1 MSNEEEHYS
10 GYDGTIMLLRVW
22 KPEGIPRAVVI
33 GLHGLGSHSGL
44 QEFVAKQFTSRG
56 FIFYAPDLRGFGT
69 FPGRKGH
76 VDSFDEYDEDIK
88 LLVEQIKEGHT
99 DAKIFLFGHSLG
111 AVHAARYVLKYPNA
125 PVDGL
130 ITPCPAV
137 SERLKVSAAT
147 RAMGAAMSRLNVKMY
162 IDNGLDY
169 NLLAQNQEVVKL
181 NREDPLR
188 FDKATPRYAMEG
200 LAAAKDT
207 TESAYRI
214 KHPIFIQQAGD
225 DQITIPE
232 KNKEYFDRIGSKDKT
247 WKLYPGLWHQPFE
260 DEGGEEFLADIFS
273 WIEERL

>member
-1 MSNEEEHYS
+1 MSSEEEHYS

-22 KPEGIPRAVVI
+22 KPEGTPRAVVI

-44 QEFVAKQFTSRG
+44 QEFVAKQFALKG

-76 VDSFDEYDEDIK
+76 VDSYDEYDEDIK
-88 LLVEQIKEGHT
+88 QLVEQIQEGHP

-111 AVHAARYVLKYPNA
+111 AVHAARYVMKYPNA
-125 PVDGL
+125 PIAGL

-137 SERLKVSAAT
+137 SERLKVNAAT
-147 RAMGAAMSRLNVKMY
+147 RAMGAAMSKLNVKMY
-162 IDNGLDY
+162 IDNGLDFD
-169 NLLAQNQEVVKL
+169 LIAQNQEVVKL

-207 TESAYRI
+207 AENAYRI
-214 KHPIFIQQAGD
+214 KLPIFIQQAGE

-232 KNKEYFDRIGSKDKT
+232 KNKEYFDRIGSEDKT
-247 WKLYPGLWHQPFE
+247 WKLYPGLYHQPFE
-260 DEGGEEFLADIFS
+260 DEGGAEFLADMFS